1 MNKVILTGRLTKD
14 IEVEMTSTNKMY
26 VKNSIAVKN
35 DFKNADGNY
44 DSEFVNIVVWG
55 NTADYLGKYA
65 EKGMRVAVEGRLT
78 TRSYDKQDGTKG
90 YVTEVVCNNV
100 ELLDNKKDK
109 VEENTSTEETQES
122 DPYAEFGEQIEIDDN
137 FLE

>member
-1 MNKVILTGRLTKD
+1 MNKVTLIGRLTKD
-14 IEVEMTSTNKMY
+14 IEVEMTSSNKMY

-44 DSEFVNIVVWG
+44 DSEFINIVVWG

-65 EKGMRVAVEGRLT
+65 EKGMRVAIEGRLT
-78 TRSYDKQDGTKG
+78 TRTYEKQDGTKG
-90 YVTEVVCNNV
+90 YVTEVVCNSV
-100 ELLDNKKDK
+100 ELLDSKKEK
-109 VEENTSTEETQES
+109 VEENKQEEPQES
-122 DPYAEFGEQIEIDDN
+122 DPYAEFGEQIDIDDN

>member
-1 MNKVILTGRLTKD
+1 MNKVILTGRLTRD

-44 DSEFVNIVVWG
+44 DSEFINIVVWG

-65 EKGMRVAVEGRLT
+65 EKGLRVAVEGRLT
-78 TRSYDKQDGTKG
+78 TRSYDKADGTKG

-109 VEENTSTEETQES
+109 VEENTPTEETQES
-122 DPYAEFGEQIEIDDN
+122 DPYAEFGEQIDIDDN

>member
-1 MNKVILTGRLTKD
+1 MNKVTLIGRLTKD
-14 IEVEMTSTNKMY
+14 IEVEMTSNNKMY

-44 DSEFVNIVVWG
+44 DSEFINIVVWG

-65 EKGMRVAVEGRLT
+65 EKGMRVAIDGRLT
-78 TRSYDKQDGTKG
+78 TRTYDKQDGTKG
-90 YVTEVVCNNV
+90 YVTEVVCNSV
-100 ELLDNKKDK
+100 ELLDSKKDK
-109 VEENTSTEETQES
+109 MEENVQKEETPT
-122 DPYAEFGEQIEIDDN
+122 DPYGEFGEQIGIDDN

>member
-1 MNKVILTGRLTKD
+1 MNKVTLIGRLTKD
-14 IEVEMTSTNKMY
+14 IEVEMTSNNKMY

-44 DSEFVNIVVWG
+44 DSEFINIVVWG

-65 EKGMRVAVEGRLT
+65 EKGMRVAVDGRLT

-90 YVTEVVCNNV
+90 YVTEVVCNSI
-100 ELLDNKKDK
+100 ELLDSKKEK
-109 VEENTSTEETQES
+109 VEETIQKEETSTT
-122 DPYAEFGEQIEIDDN
+122 DPYGEFGEQIDIDDN